1 MRRILRLLVHARR
14 PRLSLEGMR
23 AANQITLIGA
33 DLVEHFGQEVPA
45 DVTRLDHY
53 CRELEI

>member
-1 MRRILRLLVHARR
+1 
-14 PRLSLEGMR
+14 MR